1 MTEQSVA
8 PPSAKAAVASPPTL
22 VVFDVNETLSDM
34 SPMATR
40 FDEVGL
46 PGHLAATWFAGLLRD
61 GFALTITRANPS
73 FAELAED
80 SLRGLLQGVAADADT
95 ATEHVMSGFAQLP
108 LHADV
113 ADGVRALQ
121 ALGPRLV
128 TLSNGAT
135 AVAEGLVE
143 RHGLGDAFDTLMSVQ
158 DAPAWK
164 PAASAYRYA
173 LETCEVAAADAM
185 LVAVHPWDIHG
196 AHAAGLR
203 TAWIN
208 RTGGRYP
215 HTMHRADVEAKSLTE
230 LAQILKPS
238 ALPDS
243 P

>member
-1 MTEQSVA
+1 MTDH
-8 PPSAKAAVASPPTL
+8 AAAETSEEPAATSPPAV

-40 FDEVGL
+40 FEDVGL

-61 GFALTITRANPS
+61 GFALTITGANPA
-73 FAELAED
+73 FAQLAED
-80 SLRGLLQGVAADADT
+80 SLHRLLHGLADDVDAAT
-95 ATEHVMSGFAQLP
+95 GHVMSGFAQLP

-113 ADGVRALQ
+113 ADGIRALH

-135 AVAEGLVE
+135 AVAQGLLE
-143 RHGLGDAFDTLMSVQ
+143 RNGLRDAFDSLLSVQ

-164 PAASAYRYA
+164 PAGSAYHYA
-173 LETCEVAAADAM
+173 LETCQVPAADAM

-196 AHAAGLR
+196 ACEAGLR

-215 HTMHRADVEAKSLTE
+215 ETMHRADLEADSLTE
-230 LAQILKPS
+230 LAQLLS
-238 ALPDS
+238 AS
-243 P
+243 GHSG

>member
-8 PPSAKAAVASPPTL
+8 PRTAHAAEASPPTL

-34 SPMATR
+34 SPMASR

-80 SLRGLLQGVAADADT
+80 ALRGLLQGVASDADA
-95 ATEHVMSGFAQLP
+95 ATEHVMSGFARLP

-113 ADGVRALQ
+113 ADGIRALQ

-128 TLSNGAT
+128 TLSNGST
-135 AVAEGLVE
+135 AVAEGLLE
-143 RHGLGDAFDTLMSVQ
+143 RNGLGDAFDTLMSVQ
-158 DAPAWK
+158 DAPSWK
-164 PAASAYRYA
+164 PAAPAYHYA
-173 LETCEVAAADAM
+173 LETCRVAAADAM

-208 RTGGRYP
+208 RTGSRYP
-215 HTMHRADVEAKSLTE
+215 RTMHRAEIEATSLTE
-230 LAQILKPS
+230 LAQILGASSRKG
-238 ALPDS
+238 
-243 P
+243 